1 MFDGTLESEDEK
13 FEEFEKELL
22 AHFKDDVAGM
32 DLKGIEMV
40 KLYFFVLNFYFFV
53 VTFLFCHFY
62 YVFWFCLNRFFF
74 LSANPAISMSLSS
87 ALKKLQQ

>member
-13 FEEFEKELL
+13 FEEFQKELL

-40 KLYFFVLNFYFFV
+40 KLYFFVLIFYF
-53 VTFLFCHFY
+53 L
-62 YVFWFCLNRFFF
+62 L
-74 LSANPAISMSLSS
+74 
-87 ALKKLQQ
+87 